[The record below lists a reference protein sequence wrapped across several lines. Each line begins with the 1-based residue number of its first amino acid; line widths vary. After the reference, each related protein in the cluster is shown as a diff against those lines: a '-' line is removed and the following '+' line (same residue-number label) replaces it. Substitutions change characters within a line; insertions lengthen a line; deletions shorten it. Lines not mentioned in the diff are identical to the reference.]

1 MKYFGQK
8 IKLESD
14 QAYYQF
20 IFIYLFLLCYQFIEN
35 TQGRETCKRAPWLIS
50 EVQIVGNS
58 TGQNP
63 VSLRNKLKEIKE
75 KCQKTEESDL
85 SDMPINFKL

>member
-20 IFIYLFLLCYQFIEN
+20 IFIYLFCYQFIEN
-35 TQGRETCKRAPWLIS
+35 TEGRETWNIAPWLIS
-50 EVQIVGNS
+50 EVQIAGNS
-58 TGQNP
+58 TG
-63 VSLRNKLKEIKE
+63 
-75 KCQKTEESDL
+75 
-85 SDMPINFKL
+85 